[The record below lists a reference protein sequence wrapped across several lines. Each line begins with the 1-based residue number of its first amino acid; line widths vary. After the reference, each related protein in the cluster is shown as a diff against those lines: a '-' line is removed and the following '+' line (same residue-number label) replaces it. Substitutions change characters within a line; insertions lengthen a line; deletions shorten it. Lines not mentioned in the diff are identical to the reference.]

1 MKHNKVLF
9 LIFHIFVIMFSLI
22 IANIFTLG
30 DNIDSMKFLEAV
42 LLIIYIYTILTAK
55 MYLSWLNSYMIFLYT
70 LFLFNFTR
78 VFLDVI
84 GHKTFGWATKF
95 ANYYFY
101 YSIRNEILEIF
112 ILLLLF
118 THLGFAV
125 SILNESELHQKVKLE
140 SKPFFTQ
147 TGIIL
152 FLISLPG
159 ITAKMLIQLR
169 LILQV
174 GYEAY
179 YTGVLKTIDYPFF
192 TKGSG
197 TVMTIGF
204 LIFLISIPSKK
215 KFISISSLYLLVKLI
230 DSLKGARSVFL
241 TQLLFIMWYYYK
253 VYGTKIK
260 IGTVIKLGAF
270 TMIFSQILVSVRS
283 KKVFSLDLINGILD
297 FLHSQGVSYL
307 VLGYLVQFKSY
318 IHESRTYPYIL
329 QGLFGFAPQSAET
342 LKNTNSLADRL
353 TYYLNPGA
361 YLRGEGIGS
370 NYIAEF
376 YDLGYIWLIIGSI
389 ILGYAVIKYEK
400 SSAKSRYMLLLSA
413 YFIPNLFYI
422 PRGSFFGSG
431 LIKGLVFYTIL
442 YIGIN
447 LFENMYSGIKGAYND
462 RKKDLLYLDGGKR
475 KA

>member
-9 LIFHIFVIMFSLI
+9 LIFHMFVIIFVLMLE
-22 IANIFTLG
+22 NIFTAA

-42 LLIIYIYTILTAK
+42 LLVLYIYTILTAK

-78 VFLDVI
+78 VFLDII
-84 GHKTFGWATKF
+84 GYKTFGWATKF

-101 YSIRNEILEIF
+101 YSIRNEILEVF
-112 ILLLLF
+112 ILILLF

-125 SILNESELHQKVKLE
+125 SILSEKELHQKVKLD

-147 TGIIL
+147 IGIIL
-152 FLISLPG
+152 FLMSLPG
-159 ITAKMLIQLR
+159 ILAKMLIQLR
-169 LILQV
+169 LIVQV

-179 YTGVLKTIDYPFF
+179 YTGVLKNIDYPVF

-197 TVMTIGF
+197 SIMTIGF

-260 IGTVIKLGAF
+260 FGTIVKLGAF

-283 KKVFSLDLINGILD
+283 KKVFSLDLINGIFD

-307 VLGYLVQFKSY
+307 VLGYLIQFKDY
-318 IHESRTYPYIL
+318 IHESKTYPYIL
-329 QGLFGFAPQSAET
+329 QGLFGFAPQSMET
-342 LKNTNSLADRL
+342 LNATNSLADRL
-353 TYYLNPGA
+353 TYYLNSAA

-376 YDLGYIWLIIGSI
+376 YDLGYVWLIIGSI
-389 ILGYAVIKYEK
+389 LLGYIIIKYEK
-400 SSAKSRYMLLLSA
+400 YVTKSRYMLLVSA

-431 LIKGLVFYTIL
+431 LIKGMIFYTGVYIIVQIL
-442 YIGIN
+442 
-447 LFENMYSGIKGAYND
+447 ENMYFRIKGAYYD
-462 RKKDLLYLDGGKR
+462 RKEDLLHLDGR
-475 KA
+475 

>member
-9 LIFHIFVIMFSLI
+9 LIFHIFVIMFVLTI
-22 IANIFTLG
+22 TQMFTLT
-30 DNIDSMKFLEAV
+30 DNSDSMKLLEAV
-42 LLIIYIYTILTAK
+42 LLILYIYTVLTAK

-70 LFLFNFTR
+70 LFLFNFSR
-78 VFLDVI
+78 VFLDII
-84 GHKTFGWATKF
+84 GYKTFGWATKF

-101 YSIRNEILEIF
+101 YSIRIEILEVF
-112 ILLLLF
+112 LLILLF
-118 THLGFAV
+118 THLGFAI
-125 SILNESELHQKVKLE
+125 SILNETELYQKVDLKN
-140 SKPFFTQ
+140 KAFFTQ
-147 TGIIL
+147 TGIFL

-159 ITAKMLIQLR
+159 IMIKMLIQLR

-179 YTGVLKTIDYPFF
+179 YTGVLKNINYPVF

-197 TVMTIGF
+197 TIMTIGF

-215 KFISISSLYLLVKLI
+215 KFISITSLYLLVKLI
-230 DSLKGARSVFL
+230 DSLKGARAVFL

-253 VYGTKIK
+253 VYGTKIRL
-260 IGTVIKLGAF
+260 GTIIKLGAF
-270 TMIFSQILVSVRS
+270 TMVFSQILVSVRS
-283 KKVFSLDLINGILD
+283 KKVFSLDLINGIFD

-307 VLGYLVQFKSY
+307 VLGYLIQFKSY
-318 IHESRTYPYIL
+318 INESETYPYIL
-329 QGLFGFAPQSAET
+329 QGIFGFAPQSMET

-376 YDLGYIWLIIGSI
+376 YDLGYIWLIICSV
-389 ILGYAVIKYEK
+389 ILGYVIIKYEK
-400 SSAKSRYMLLLSA
+400 SAARNRYMLLLSA

-431 LIKGLVFYTIL
+431 LLKGMIFYTVLYAGINIFESMYFRIKGV
-442 YIGIN
+442 
-447 LFENMYSGIKGAYND
+447 YND
-462 RKKDLLYLDGGKR
+462 RKKDLLYLDGRER
-475 KA
+475 KT

>member
-9 LIFHIFVIMFSLI
+9 LIFHVFVIMFVLI
-22 IANIFTLG
+22 LTNIFTAG
-30 DNIDSMKFLEAV
+30 ENSDSMKFLEAV
-42 LLIIYIYTILTAK
+42 LLVLYIYTILTAK
-55 MYLSWLNSYMIFLYT
+55 IYLDWLNSYMIFLYT

-78 VFLDVI
+78 VFLDII
-84 GHKTFGWATKF
+84 GYRTFGWATKF

-101 YSIRNEILEIF
+101 YSIRNEILEVF
-112 ILLLLF
+112 ILILLF

-125 SILNESELHQKVKLE
+125 SILNEKELHLGVKLE
-140 SKPFFTQ
+140 TRPFFTQ

-159 ITAKMLIQLR
+159 ILAKMLIQLR
-169 LILQV
+169 LILRV

-179 YTGVLKTIDYPFF
+179 YTGVLKNIDYPAF

-197 TVMTIGF
+197 TIMTIGF

-215 KFISISSLYLLVKLI
+215 KFISIGSLYLLVKLI
-230 DSLKGARSVFL
+230 DSMKGARSVFL

-260 IGTVIKLGAF
+260 FGTVIKLGVF
-270 TMIFSQILVSVRS
+270 TMVFSQILVSVRS
-283 KKVFSLDLINGILD
+283 KKVFSLDLINGIFD

-307 VLGYLVQFKSY
+307 VLGYLIQFKDY
-318 IHESRTYPYIL
+318 IHESKTYPYIL

-342 LKNTNSLADRL
+342 LNTTNSLADRL

-376 YDLGYIWLIIGSI
+376 YDLGYVWLIIGSI
-389 ILGYAVIKYEK
+389 LLGYIIIKYEK
-400 SSAKSRYMLLLSA
+400 YVTKSRYMLLVSA

-431 LIKGLVFYTIL
+431 LIKGMTFYTVL
-442 YIGIN
+442 YITVQI
-447 LFENMYSGIKGAYND
+447 LENMYFRIKGAYND
-462 RKKDLLYLDGGKR
+462 RKEDLLHLDG
-475 KA
+475 